1 MQKNGSIRKLGLI
14 SKFLVSQT
22 GQQIFTIYIL
32 LNISRSKDN
41 QTMNFGQL
49 VEYKIGNIFLEKN
62 NAQNLVGKLVLD
74 VFYKKSKLSI
84 SLDQHSE
91 IL

>member
-1 MQKNGSIRKLGLI
+1 MQKNGSIRKLWLI

-62 NAQNLVGKLVLD
+62 HAQNLVGKLVLD